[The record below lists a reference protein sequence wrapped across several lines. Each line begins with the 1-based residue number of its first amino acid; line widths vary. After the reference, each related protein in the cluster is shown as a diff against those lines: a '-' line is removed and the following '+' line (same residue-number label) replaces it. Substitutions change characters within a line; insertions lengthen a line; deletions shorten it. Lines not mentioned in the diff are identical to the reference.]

1 MSNLKLVVVGAS
13 AGGLEALINLI
24 TELPEHLPAAVIVV
38 IHTRSDSTSY
48 LPQILARRSALPVE
62 FAQHNAAIVPG
73 RIYVSPPDFHV
84 LVTSDDQICLS
95 RGPKENGFRPA
106 IDPLFRSASRARTD
120 AVIGVVLSGGL
131 DDGTYGLQTIKDA
144 GGVTM
149 VQDPDEAIVAG
160 MPQSAIR
167 HVKPDYVL
175 AASAIGQLIAELS
188 GTSVAGEPA
197 MARSTDLEPQDPGD
211 TTEVVDMQE
220 IFGPPTGL
228 TCPDCGGALWEIKDG
243 QLYRYRCH
251 VGHQYSPEGLD
262 GEQHEAVEGALWSAV
277 RVLEEHAELRRRM
290 ALRATHAGLAN
301 VSRGFE
307 TSARDSQRQAAEIRA
322 LLFTRSTPEP
332 VRGAAQPRPV
342 APQPRRAPS
351 RKARPARKRARS

>member
-1 MSNLKLVVVGAS
+1 MTHRDLVVIGAS
-13 AGGLEALINLI
+13 AGGLEALISLI
-24 TELPEHLPAAVIVV
+24 QALPEHLPAAVIVV
-38 IHTRSDSTSY
+38 IHTRADSSSY
-48 LPQILARRSALPVE
+48 LPRILARRTPLPVE
-62 FAQHNAAIVPG
+62 FAQHHGEIEHG

-84 LVTSDDQICLS
+84 LVADGHTMLS

-106 IDPLFRSASRARTD
+106 IDPLFRSASRAKAD

-144 GGVTM
+144 GGVTV
-149 VQDPDEAIVAG
+149 VQSPDEAIVAG

-175 AASAIGQLIAELS
+175 GAKEIGQLIATMS
-188 GTSVAGEPA
+188 GTSVAGETS
-197 MARSTDLEPQDPGD
+197 MARRADLEPQDPGD
-211 TTEVVDMQE
+211 TTEVLDMQK

-251 VGHQYSPEGLD
+251 VGHQYSSEGLD
-262 GEQHEAVEGALWSAV
+262 VEQHDAVEGALWSAV

-290 ALRATHAGLAN
+290 ASRATHAGLAT
-301 VSRGFE
+301 VSQGFE

-322 LLFTRSTPEP
+322 LLFTRRTPEP
-332 VRGAAQPRPV
+332 VRPAEHPRPD
-342 APQPRRAPS
+342 APRARRPA
-351 RKARPARKRARS
+351 ARQTRTARKRSRS